1 MPTGSTPSAGARSG
15 ATGPAGTSCPVAAP
29 AETSGPTGVRRLR
42 YHEFRGDTLARGV
55 SRGAHIGSDTVHLDA
70 PNEVRE
76 VITGPG
82 GDPVRY
88 ETASWIGPLVQ
99 PGFTFTELVASWQAD
114 TPGGSVLE
122 LAVQVSTAGGEDP
135 GAPWYPLAWWSG
147 HDGSVRP
154 ASVPFADE
162 TGRTSTDAF
171 VARRA
176 NLTGYRLRAT
186 LLRPVGASDLPA
198 LTSVGMIAS
207 CGPAMAG
214 ADRGPG
220 PLCAAGGR
228 ILAVPASSQREYTGQ
243 YPHWDGGGD
252 AWCSPIS
259 TSMVLRYWG
268 TGPQPGDYDWV
279 CADYPDGFIHHAV
292 RHCFDYSFTGAG
304 NWAFNTA
311 YAARYGL
318 STFVTRLRDL
328 TEAELFIDAG
338 IPLVASIRFEP
349 GALRGAD
356 YTTNGHLLVVV
367 GFTREGDVVVNDPAA
382 PGRATVRRTYDRHEF
397 ATAWLAGSG
406 GAVYVMRPPE
416 LPLPPTP
423 AEPNW

>member
-1 MPTGSTPSAGARSG
+1 MPTGSTPGTETRPE
-15 ATGPAGTSCPVAAP
+15 ATGPADTACPVP
-29 AETSGPTGVRRLR
+29 AHPGPPEPTGERRLR
-42 YHEFRGDTLARGV
+42 YHEFRGEQLARGTT
-55 SRGAHIGSDTVHLDA
+55 RGTRVGSGAVHLDSPTEICA
-70 PNEVRE
+70 AAD
-76 VITGPG
+76 GPDG
-82 GDPVRY
+82 EQVRY
-88 ETASWIGPLVQ
+88 ETGSWTGPLVE
-99 PGFTFTELVASWQAD
+99 PGFAFTELVASWQAD

-122 LAVQVSTAGGEDP
+122 LAVQVSTGDGEDP
-135 GAPWYPLAWWSG
+135 ESPWYPLARWAG

-154 ASVPFADE
+154 ASVPFADA

-176 NLTGYRLRAT
+176 DLVGYRLRGT
-186 LLRPVGASDLPA
+186 LLRPAGTSDTPT
-198 LTSVGMIAS
+198 LTSVGIIAS
-207 CGPAMAG
+207 TGPAMPG
-214 ADRGPG
+214 AHRGPG
-220 PLCAAGGR
+220 PLCTNGGR
-228 ILAVPASSQREYTGQ
+228 VLDVPVSSQREYSGQ

-252 AWCSPIS
+252 AWCSPTS

-279 CADYPDGFIHHAV
+279 CADYRDGFIHHAV

-318 STFVTRLRDL
+318 TAFVTRLRDL
-328 TEAELFIDAG
+328 TEAESFIDAG

-349 GALRGAD
+349 GALRGAG

-367 GFTREGDVVVNDPAA
+367 GFTGNGDVVVNDPAA
-382 PGRATVRRTYDRHEF
+382 ADRGTVRRTYDRHEF

-406 GAVYVMRPPE
+406 GAVYVMRPPG
-416 LPLPPTP
+416 LALPPAP